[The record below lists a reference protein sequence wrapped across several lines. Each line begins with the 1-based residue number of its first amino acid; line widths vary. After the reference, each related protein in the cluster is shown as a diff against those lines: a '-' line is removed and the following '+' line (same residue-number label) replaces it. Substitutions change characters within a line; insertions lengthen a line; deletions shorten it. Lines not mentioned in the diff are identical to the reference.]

1 MDRALERVRKGFV
14 HVSGDP
20 LARLADDLGVSEEQ
34 LPRLKQ
40 GTGKLLAV
48 LDSAYMFN

>member
-1 MDRALERVRKGFV
+1 MNQKELE
-14 HVSGDP
+14 
-20 LARLADDLGVSEEQ
+20 EE

-40 GTGKLLAV
+40 GSGRLIEV